1 MVKIMKTI
9 FKIIAG
15 TVLLIVMAVSAILV
29 FLDPNDYKQEIQNV
43 VKQNTGRDLIIDGD
57 IKLSIFPW
65 VGLQLNKVGLT
76 AADGF
81 GHKRM
86 LDMNQMDV
94 RLELLPLLS
103 KEINVAKIV
112 LDGLNVNLKVN
123 KKGVTSW
130 DDLVHPTNKT
140 TDNAKP
146 QPKKEKQTTI
156 NKKTS
161 APTEIPKLVLGGV
174 EFTNANVHYVD
185 LTSAT
190 DINLKNFNLIIGQ
203 FELGKP
209 FKMSMDFSVENG
221 EPAVTANIAFGGFY
235 TIDLKNEHYIIKNMF
250 LKVDAKGQSI
260 PGGQQQ
266 IALDANADINLKKDL
281 VRLQKMT
288 FKVANVVLNGKATI
302 KNAMASP
309 KVNAIVSIDEF
320 NLRETMETLKMALP
334 EMADLTTLT
343 AISAN
348 LMLNADLNNAQIT
361 GINLQLD
368 QTNLTGE
375 LSVKNFLKPEVRYN
389 FVLSEID
396 VDRYL
401 PPKKEQPE
409 EAPKEEGKTQAPEKD
424 VPIDLPVEMMM
435 GLDIKGHFRAKGFKV
450 MNLKTQQ
457 TDIGLLAKSGL
468 ITISPLSMNMYQG
481 TMNGKTIIDVRGKKP
496 VYRFATKL
504 DGVEVE
510 PLMNDFMEID
520 KVQGKILA
528 NINIHT
534 TGNSVNQLK
543 AALNGQLNLALKNG
557 AIKGF
562 NLSKEL
568 KKAED
573 AINGKKFDDS
583 ETFPKTDFSD
593 VTMSATITNG
603 ILKNDDFS
611 LKAPFLRVAG
621 AGTVDL
627 IKSNL
632 DYLVRTIITDKQD
645 GQSGQGVDEMGTFAI
660 PVKISG
666 AFSDIKI
673 KVMLAEALK
682 ERAMAEI
689 NKALAKE
696 KAKLDAKVK
705 AETAKLKAKVEA
717 ETAKLNAKVNAE
729 KAKLKAKEDKLKVEL
744 KAKEAKLN
752 AVLKAKEAKLKAEL
766 KAKEVKLKADL
777 RAKEAAEKKNIEE
790 ELKKK
795 LLKLF

>member
-1 MVKIMKTI
+1 
-9 FKIIAG
+9 
-15 TVLLIVMAVSAILV
+15 
-29 FLDPNDYKQEIQNV
+29 
-43 VKQNTGRDLIIDGD
+43 
-57 IKLSIFPW
+57 
-65 VGLQLNKVGLT
+65 
-76 AADGF
+76 
-81 GHKRM
+81 
-86 LDMNQMDV
+86 
-94 RLELLPLLS
+94 
-103 KEINVAKIV
+103 
-112 LDGLNVNLKVN
+112 
-123 KKGVTSW
+123 
-130 DDLVHPTNKT
+130 
-140 TDNAKP
+140 
-146 QPKKEKQTTI
+146 
-156 NKKTS
+156 
-161 APTEIPKLVLGGV
+161 
-174 EFTNANVHYVD
+174 
-185 LTSAT
+185 
-190 DINLKNFNLIIGQ
+190 
-203 FELGKP
+203 
-209 FKMSMDFSVENG
+209 
-221 EPAVTANIAFGGFY
+221 
-235 TIDLKNEHYIIKNMF
+235 
-250 LKVDAKGQSI
+250 
-260 PGGQQQ
+260 
-266 IALDANADINLKKDL
+266 
-281 VRLQKMT
+281 
-288 FKVANVVLNGKATI
+288 
-302 KNAMASP
+302 
-309 KVNAIVSIDEF
+309 
-320 NLRETMETLKMALP
+320 
-334 EMADLTTLT
+334 
-343 AISAN
+343 
-348 LMLNADLNNAQIT
+348 
-361 GINLQLD
+361 
-368 QTNLTGE
+368 
-375 LSVKNFLKPEVRYN
+375 
-389 FVLSEID
+389 
-396 VDRYL
+396 
-401 PPKKEQPE
+401 
-409 EAPKEEGKTQAPEKD
+409 
-424 VPIDLPVEMMM
+424 
-435 GLDIKGHFRAKGFKV
+435 
-450 MNLKTQQ
+450 
-457 TDIGLLAKSGL
+457 
-468 ITISPLSMNMYQG
+468 
-481 TMNGKTIIDVRGKKP
+481 
-496 VYRFATKL
+496 
-504 DGVEVE
+504 
-510 PLMNDFMEID
+510 
-520 KVQGKILA
+520 VQGKILA
-528 NINIHT
+528 KINIHT

-689 NKALAKE
+689 NKSLAKE

-705 AETAKLKAKVEA
+705 AETEKLKAKVEA